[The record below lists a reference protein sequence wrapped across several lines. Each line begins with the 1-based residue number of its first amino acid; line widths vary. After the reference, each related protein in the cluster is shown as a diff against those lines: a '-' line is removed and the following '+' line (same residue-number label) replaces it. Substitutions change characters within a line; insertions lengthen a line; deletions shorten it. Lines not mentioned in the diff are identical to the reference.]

1 MLSFCRTRCA
11 IAALAIACALSCA
24 LAAARADTIYE
35 SATLGTTGKTSG
47 AKIQST
53 QYLGVRFSVSSPMEA
68 TAIGGHFSVLVGS
81 QFFGAIVRLSSPTD
95 FPDSND
101 LSSSDVLASTL
112 LSAPRSSAQV
122 SASIGPV
129 TLSPGTYA
137 MMFGAGQFGSP
148 ANTLAIAPA
157 DDPNIGTPSYFFRN
171 TDGSYSN
178 GNFSHTRFFLT
189 GTPGAP
195 VVVPL
200 PATGR
205 QAGLLLIC
213 LFAAAFFTRK
223 YKNVAQ

>member
-1 MLSFCRTRCA
+1 MPYFCRTRCCV

-24 LAAARADTIYE
+24 LSVARANTIYE
-35 SATLGTTGKTSG
+35 SATLGATGKTSG

-53 QYLGVRFSVSSPMEA
+53 QYLGVRFSVSTPMEA

-81 QFFGAIVRLSSPTD
+81 HFFGAIVRLTSATD

-101 LSSSDVLASTL
+101 LSSPDVLASTL
-112 LSAPRSSAQV
+112 LGAPTSSAQV

-129 TLSPGTYA
+129 VLSPGTYA
-137 MMFGAGQFGSP
+137 MMFGAGRFGSA

-157 DDPNIGTPSYFFRN
+157 DDPNIGTPSYIFRN
-171 TDGSYSN
+171 TDGTYSN

-189 GTPGAP
+189 GTPVA
-195 VVVPL
+195 VPL
-200 PATGR
+200 PPTGQ

-213 LFAAAFFTRK
+213 LFAAALFTRK
-223 YKNVAQ
+223 SKRVPQ